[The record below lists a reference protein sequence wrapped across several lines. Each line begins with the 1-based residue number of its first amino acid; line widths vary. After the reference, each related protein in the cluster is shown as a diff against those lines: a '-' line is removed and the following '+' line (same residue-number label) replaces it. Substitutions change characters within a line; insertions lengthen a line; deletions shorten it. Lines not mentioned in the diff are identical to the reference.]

1 LALAFCFSEEKKRK
15 RMRASSRLFVKVK
28 GNTSN
33 MNQDSMK
40 RMKLNDI
47 RAQHLEKLAKAAD
60 EKPFGKAD
68 KHCIAAWMEIE
79 AEDRAEMEKI
89 GTPVPVI
96 EKKLLENRSNWVAET
111 TKAWE
116 QAQPKIEKTEKT

>member
-1 LALAFCFSEEKKRK
+1 
-15 RMRASSRLFVKVK
+15 MRPSIILRVKVK

-89 GTPVPVI
+89 GTPLPVI
-96 EKKLLENRSNWVAET
+96 EKKLLENRANWVGET

-116 QAQPKIEKTEKT
+116 SAQPKKTEAVAEKT